1 MPSFAVRRDTI
12 HLTDEKLERSR
23 VLKILLDIM
32 YSLETTEIYSGEMFT
47 VLDLADKWD
56 SAHVRHTIRR
66 DLSQH
71 DSTRYKSRRFHL
83 SIRLKDPGLIA
94 GFPRHEHDFV
104 WSASRT
110 DSAIDSFRKQRL
122 VRPVY
127 DEAAPGLLNESF
139 VKGGRLFD
147 AATWSY
153 GAFLLTPPTVLWALL
168 RATYVGTTKPAKID
182 HEKVADEFE
191 RLLTLA
197 CKSSKD
203 STELIHRRAQEGGCG

>member
-1 MPSFAVRRDTI
+1 MPNFAVRRDPI
-12 HLTDEKLERSR
+12 YLTDETLERSR
-23 VLKILLDIM
+23 VLKILLNIM
-32 YSLETTEIYSGEMFT
+32 YTLETTEIYSGEMFT

-56 SAHVRHTIRR
+56 FEHVRHTIRR

-71 DSTRYKSRRFHL
+71 ESTRYKFRRFYL
-83 SIRLKDPGLIA
+83 SIRLKDPSLIA
-94 GFPRHEHDFV
+94 GFPRHEHNFV

-127 DEAAPGLLNESF
+127 DEAAQGLLNESF
-139 VKGGRLFD
+139 VGGGRMFD

-168 RATYVGTTKPAKID
+168 RATYVGTTTPAKINSD
-182 HEKVADEFE
+182 RVADEFE

-197 CKSSKD
+197 CESPRIRLS
-203 STELIHRRAQEGGCG
+203 